1 MSFDEQPDGDPHGEC
16 EAEIKSLKYQ
26 LTNYR
31 IAHEQQ
37 AATIA
42 DLRAQV
48 NELEMQK
55 VRQHNAQAGNSKI
68 LDAFHQRNEE
78 QAARIIRL
86 EADHERLTGWVRIK
100 DGQIATVEAERI
112 RLEAAN
118 AEARELLGLSQAA
131 LTHHIEQT
139 RPIARSINT
148 VAAIKEL
155 LDRQQRP
162 HASLPHSSPARFD
175 RGEEMTDKEKV
186 LAKWPGAFAIYDHW
200 NATRCRVYRGCS
212 VNAGYYKIGSGLTE
226 SEAWANAAKGLE

>member
-37 AATIA
+37 AATIT

-112 RLEAAN
+112 RLEADN
-118 AEARELLGLSQAA
+118 ARARKLLRITTDELATFLDGGCDHAVGICECGTRSRIEDNRAF
-131 LTHHIEQT
+131 LTKQGDT
-139 RPIARSINT
+139 P
-148 VAAIKEL
+148 
-155 LDRQQRP
+155 
-162 HASLPHSSPARFD
+162 
-175 RGEEMTDKEKV
+175 
-186 LAKWPGAFAIYDHW
+186 
-200 NATRCRVYRGCS
+200 
-212 VNAGYYKIGSGLTE
+212 
-226 SEAWANAAKGLE
+226 